1 MIEPNQHDESLRA
14 SSVSEL
20 FTTVVDGGYCVG
32 CGMCAALSPS
42 MTMQMTA
49 YGQWRPALDQ
59 TRASSASMNVAAVC
73 PFAES
78 APSEDELAQQLF
90 PAALPH
96 QLIGRSISCFAG
108 HVATGQYRSLAS
120 SGGLVSWILC
130 RLLELGEV
138 DAVVHVGAVGDARA
152 DSPLFEFTISN
163 TPAEVIS
170 RAKSRYYPVEM
181 SAVVRSM
188 IENPLRYAVVGLP
201 CFIKGLRLA
210 CRESQVLQSRV
221 KHTVGIVCGHLK
233 STGFAEMI
241 AWQLGVPPD
250 SLRGIDFRT
259 KRPDVAANNYA
270 ATVTGIVDTER
281 KVVSAP
287 TSSLFG
293 TNWGHGFF
301 KYKACDFCDDVLAE
315 TADIAVGDAWLPEYV
330 KDSGGTSIAVVRTPF
345 FSRLIENGVTAGDL
359 VVDKVSPDQVAA
371 SQDAGLRHRREGL
384 AYRLAEA
391 SAKGEWVPPKRVAP
405 EREHLT
411 PKKRKIYSLRVQLA
425 ELSHRAFLEAKN
437 AGDFSIFVRKMSPLV
452 TAYNQLYA
460 PSLLLRS
467 ALRTRSA
474 LRKLVAAVSARM
486 SR

>member
-1 MIEPNQHDESLRA
+1 MYKMESKHQE
-14 SSVSEL
+14 SSPKPLSVGDL
-20 FTTVVDGGYCVG
+20 FSTVVDGGYCIG

-42 MTMQMTA
+42 ITMRMTA
-49 YGQWRPALDQ
+49 YGQWQPVLDGKSL
-59 TRASSASMNVAAVC
+59 SSASVNAAAVC

-90 PAALPH
+90 PEAASH
-96 QLIGRSISCFAG
+96 ELIGRSISCFAG

-138 DAVVHVGAVGDARA
+138 DAVVHVGAVSDAQA
-152 DSPLFEFTISN
+152 DSPLFDFMISN
-163 TPAEVIS
+163 TPSEVIS
-170 RAKSRYYPVEM
+170 RAKSRYYPVQM
-181 SAVVRSM
+181 SAVVQSM
-188 IENPLRYAVVGLP
+188 IANPLRYAVVGLP

-221 KHTVGIVCGHLK
+221 AHTVGIVCGHLK
-233 STGFAEMI
+233 STGFAELI

-259 KRPDVAANNYA
+259 KRQDAAANDYA
-270 ATVTGIVDTER
+270 ATVTGIVGTER

-315 TADIAVGDAWLPEYV
+315 TADIAVGDAWLPQYV

-345 FSRLIENGVTAGDL
+345 FSQLIDNGVASGDL
-359 VVDKVSPDQVAA
+359 VVDRISPDQVAA

-405 EREHLT
+405 DRQHLT
-411 PKKRKIYSLRVQLA
+411 QKKQRIYSLRAQLA
-425 ELSHRAFLEAKN
+425 ELSHRAFLEAKT
-437 AGDFSIFVRKMSPLV
+437 AGDFSVFVRKMSPLLA
-452 TAYNQLYA
+452 AYDALYA
-460 PSLLLRS
+460 PSLIRRCAFKLRN
-467 ALRTRSA
+467 AF
-474 LRKLVAAVSARM
+474 RKLFASVRS
-486 SR
+486 

>member
-1 MIEPNQHDESLRA
+1 MRMMESKHQKPSAQA

-20 FTTVVDGGYCVG
+20 FSTVVDGGYCIG

-42 MTMQMTA
+42 ITMQMTA
-49 YGQWRPALDQ
+49 YGQWQPVLDRNGPLPAPV
-59 TRASSASMNVAAVC
+59 NVAVVC

-78 APSEDELAQQLF
+78 APSEDELAQRLF
-90 PAALPH
+90 PEAIPH
-96 QLIGRSISCFAG
+96 EFIGRSISCFAG

-138 DAVVHVGAVGDARA
+138 DAVVHVGAVSDARA

-163 TPAEVIS
+163 TPSEVIS
-170 RAKSRYYPVEM
+170 RAKSRYYPVQM
-181 SAVVRSM
+181 SNVVRSM
-188 IENPLRYAVVGLP
+188 IENPMRYAVVGLP

-221 KHTVGIVCGHLK
+221 AHTVGIVCGHLK

-259 KRPDVAANNYA
+259 KRQDAAANDYA
-270 ATVTGIVDTER
+270 ATVTGLVGAEQ

-287 TSSLFG
+287 TASLFG

-315 TADIAVGDAWLPEYV
+315 IADIAVGDAWLPEYV
-330 KDSGGTSIAVVRTPF
+330 KDSRGTSIAVVRTPF
-345 FSRLIENGVTAGDL
+345 FSQLIESGVAAGDL
-359 VVDKVSPDQVAA
+359 VVDKITPDQVAA

-405 EREHLT
+405 DRQHLT
-411 PKKRKIYSLRVQLA
+411 PKKQRIYSLRAQLA
-425 ELSHRAFLEAKN
+425 ELSHRAFLEAKT
-437 AGDFSIFVRKMSPLV
+437 AGDFSVFVRKMSPLLA
-452 TAYNQLYA
+452 AYDALYA
-460 PSLLLRS
+460 PSLVRRCVLKLRS
-467 ALRTRSA
+467 G
-474 LRKLVAAVSARM
+474 LRKLLAAVRS
-486 SR
+486 